1 MSQPFIRIRYLSTLA
16 GSLTLLFSALHAQPA
31 QAEVGRSQGAALP
44 SLNVIKATR
53 ACSDLTQIDLTRI
66 AGAGSKI
73 TQATET
79 SQNGLTYCT
88 VDGVLAPE
96 IGFQV
101 QLPKE
106 SWTQRYLQ
114 VGCGGLCGNIST
126 MPGAAEG
133 CAPLN
138 AGGFVIAGSDMGHD
152 QASAN
157 SGEFGADPQKRADFA
172 YRGVHLT
179 SVAAKALI
187 DAYYGHKAAYSYFTG
202 CSDGGREALVEA
214 QRFPE
219 DFNGIIAGAPAMNFL
234 AQNAIFHAWQYVAN
248 HDAQGNA
255 ILLSSRLPLIHN
267 AVLAACDS
275 LDGQTD
281 GLIADPRVCHFN
293 PDVLL
298 CKGDNADTTQCL
310 TQQEVDVVQRFYN
323 GPTDPQTG
331 EHLTAGGPMPGS
343 ELGWTVYVPATAT
356 GKVMS
361 ENASLAVLRY
371 LAFAN
376 TSPTFTLAEMKFDR
390 ATFDRLRPQHTLY
403 DATNTDLTRFYNAGH
418 KLILWHGLSDPH
430 ISPVNTI
437 SYHETLEQVMGAS
450 RTHAFERLY
459 LLPGVQH
466 CSGGEG
472 PSKIDLLTPIM
483 NWVENGV
490 APHAI
495 IATQTSGGDQ
505 NGFGQPGAPQD
516 TGTKATTAETVV
528 RTRPLYPFP
537 YIAVYQ
543 GQGDVNSAASY
554 TRSGPLTQEK
564 SRQWMGSDFYR
575 PYRGV
580 TQ

>member
-1 MSQPFIRIRYLSTLA
+1 MDQPVIQIRYFSALVS
-16 GSLTLLFSALHAQPA
+16 SMTLLFGSLQALPT
-31 QAEVGRSQGAALP
+31 QAETTHVTSSSLT

-53 ACSDLTQIDLTRI
+53 SCSELAQVDLTTI

-73 TQATET
+73 IQATET
-79 SQNGLTYCT
+79 TQNGLTYCT
-88 VDGVLAPE
+88 VEGTLAPE
-96 IGFQV
+96 IGFRV

-114 VGCGGLCGNIST
+114 VGCGGLCGSISIT
-126 MPGAAEG
+126 PGAADG

-138 AGGFVIAGSDMGHD
+138 AGGFVIAGTDMGHD

-157 SGEFGADPQKRADFA
+157 SGEFGTEPQKRADFA

-187 DAYYGHKAAYSYFTG
+187 EAYYGHKTAYSYFTG

-214 QRFPE
+214 QRFPN

-255 ILLSSRLPLIHN
+255 ILLASRLPMIHN
-267 AVLAACDS
+267 AVLADCDS

-281 GLIADPRVCHFN
+281 GLIADPRACHFN

-298 CKGDNADTTQCL
+298 CKSDSTDKTQCL
-310 TQQEVDVVQRFYN
+310 TQQEVDVVHRFYN
-323 GPTDPQTG
+323 GPIDPQTG
-331 EHLTAGGPMPGS
+331 EYLTAGGPMPGS
-343 ELGWTVYVPATAT
+343 ELGWTVYVPSTAT

-361 ENASLAVLRY
+361 ESVSLAVLRY
-371 LAFAN
+371 LAFTT
-376 TSPTFTLAEMKFDR
+376 TSPNFTLAEMKFDR
-390 ATFDRLRPQHTLY
+390 ATFDLLRPQHTLY
-403 DATNTDLTRFYNAGH
+403 DATNTDLTRFYNAGN

-437 SYHETLEQVMGAS
+437 SYHETLEQVMGKS
-450 RTHAFERLY
+450 RVQSFERLY

-472 PSKIDLLTPIM
+472 PSKIDLLTPVM
-483 NWVENGV
+483 NWVENGI
-490 APHAI
+490 APQAI
-495 IATQTSGGDQ
+495 TSTQTTGGDQ
-505 NGFGQPGAPQD
+505 NGFGLPGGGSTPSS
-516 TGTKATTAETVV
+516 TTTETVV
-528 RTRPLYPFP
+528 RTRPVYPFP
-537 YIAVYQ
+537 YIAVYS
-543 GQGDVNSAASY
+543 GQGDVNSASSY
-554 TRSGPLTQEK
+554 TRKGTLTTEK
-564 SRQWMGSDFYR
+564 SRQWLGSDFYH
-575 PYRGV
+575 PYHGI
-580 TQ
+580 TE